1 MVANSGKLQYS
12 TTHSINQN
20 QVRFNVAI
28 SEALPIADKWVINM
42 LGVQWLVALQH

>member
-1 MVANSGKLQYS
+1 MAANSGKLQY

-20 QVRFNVAI
+20 QIRFNVAI
-28 SEALPIADKWVINM
+28 SEALPIAEKWVINM